1 MYWKVKYRIDEE
13 ETSVI
18 IEAKDYSKKQIKEIL
33 SEVNPSWKNISIS
46 KAKKNIKPK

>member
-33 SEVNPSWKNISIS
+33 SEVSPSWKNISIS
-46 KAKKNIKPK
+46 KEKY